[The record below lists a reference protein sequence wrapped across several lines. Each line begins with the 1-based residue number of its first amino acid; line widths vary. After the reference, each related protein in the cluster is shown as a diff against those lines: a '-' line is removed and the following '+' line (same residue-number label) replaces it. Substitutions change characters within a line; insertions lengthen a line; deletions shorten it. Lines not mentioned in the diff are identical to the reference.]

1 MPLLLLLN
9 SLKRD
14 SVPTQLSALVK
25 KLPIKRVGDSILG
38 SASTKEGLAG
48 DFVVERRIWGDTP

>member
-38 SASTKEGLAG
+38 SASTKHELAG
-48 DFVVERRIWGDTP
+48 DFVVERRIWGDTL

>member
-14 SVPTQLSALVK
+14 SVPTQLSGLVK
-25 KLPIKRVGDSILG
+25 KMPTKRVGASILG

-48 DFVVERRIWGDTP
+48 DFVVEQRVWGDMQ